1 MRAVNDP
8 GARLLAVALL
18 AGGAAGCFPY
28 RQAYRSAL
36 EGVVVDPAQHPVPGA
51 AVVTCSSDGWE
62 TDAGCPRRAEV
73 ETDVAGRFDIPALRE
88 WTWCCFGEAPRPKT
102 TIGVCARD
110 QAGQRLEAPPAVV
123 NGGAPGGLRIVLVPV
138 GPADRPGGCKTR

>member
-1 MRAVNDP
+1 MNGP
-8 GARLLAVALL
+8 GALAAVALL

-36 EGVVVDPAQHPVPGA
+36 EGVVVDPAQRPVPGA
-51 AVVTCSSDGWE
+51 VVVACSSDGWE
-62 TDAGCPRRAEV
+62 PDAGCPRRAEV
-73 ETDVAGRFDIPALRE
+73 ETDVAGHFAIAALTE

-110 QAGQRLEAPPAVV
+110 QASQRLEAPPTVV
-123 NGGAPGGLRIVLVPV
+123 NGGAPAELRIVLAPI
-138 GPADRPGGCKTR
+138 GPAERPDGCKTR